1 MASAQKPAV
10 LGGLTP
16 EAFFATVWQRRP
28 LLIRDAFP
36 DFQPPLDAE
45 ELAGLALEPEVES
58 RLITGRPGGDW
69 TLRQGPFDETDF
81 LQAPERDWTLLVQD
95 VDKHEPDC
103 DWILDAFD
111 WLPGWRIDDLM
122 VSYAAP
128 GGSVGPHVDAY
139 DVFLLQG
146 AGQRR
151 WRIGTPGSGH
161 AVERGGLRQH
171 DDVDFTDEW
180 VLSPGDMLYLPPGV
194 PHEGVAVTACTTWSI
209 GLRAVSLAD
218 LASELA
224 DVVDD
229 AGHLQPLPDQDR
241 QPVRHPH
248 ELADADLAGLRAA
261 LLTLLDDRALLDR
274 AIARAVARPKPGFL
288 DAGFLPDPNAPTQDP
303 CHQPDNTE
311 LRRHPAVRMVLLPAN
326 GARNGEVYINGDCD
340 SDDASVYT
348 LAQALSVERS
358 VRLGALRAALGT
370 EAQRDWL
377 RSVVARGHWTIAD

>member
-1 MASAQKPAV
+1 MAGEQQLAV

-28 LLIRDAFP
+28 LLIRNAFP

-58 RLITGRPGGDW
+58 RLITGRVGGDW
-69 TLRQGPFDETDF
+69 TLRHGPFDEADF
-81 LQAPERDWTLLVQD
+81 LQAPERDWALLVQD
-95 VDKHEPDC
+95 VEKHEPDC
-103 DWILDAFD
+103 GWILDAFD

-161 AVERGGLRQH
+161 VVERGGLRQH

-180 VLSPGDMLYLPPGV
+180 VLGPGDMLYLPPGV
-194 PHEGVAVTACTTWSI
+194 PHEGVALTPCTTWSI

-229 AGHLQPLPDQDR
+229 AGYLQPLPDRDR
-241 QPVRHPH
+241 QPVGHPH
-248 ELADADLAGLRAA
+248 ELAGADLAELRAA
-261 LLTLLDDRALLDR
+261 LLTLVDNHALLDQ
-274 AIARAVARPKPGFL
+274 AIARAVTRPKPGFL
-288 DAGFLPDPNAPTQDP
+288 DAGFLPDPDTPAQDP
-303 CHQPDNTE
+303 CHLPDSTE
-311 LRRHPAVRMVLLPAN
+311 LCRHPAVRLVLLPASGRRH
-326 GARNGEVYINGDCD
+326 GAVYINGDCD
-340 SDDASVYT
+340 SDDAGVYA
-348 LAQALSVERS
+348 LARALNVERTIQ
-358 VRLGALRAALGT
+358 LGALRAALHT

-377 RSVVARGHWTIAD
+377 RSVVARGLWAVID